1 MVAARVKFRVRLLAK
16 GALSYRVPPTT
27 HTMTA
32 TTIFCWLSLCLS
44 WRIPFVVWSPVKALG
59 LRRTPKEEDTRDL
72 DQYAS
77 AGVRVDGIGDGLI
90 TAMPAAFFNASVLSR
105 LSATGLLGGVL
116 VLEDD
121 AAGAA
126 ETAVGGRGGAPD
138 ASLPVSAGG
147 SGGGGGAACNPD
159 VKTPQVC
166 LFWSPHGRGVL
177 LSRCC

>member
-1 MVAARVKFRVRLLAK
+1 MVASSVKFRVRLLANW
-16 GALSYRVPPTT
+16 GAFIPCAPNIPHHNRHHHLLLV
-27 HTMTA
+27 A
-32 TTIFCWLSLCLS
+32 ICLF
-44 WRIPFVVWSPVKALG
+44 WRIPFVVWSAVKALG
-59 LRRTPKEEDTRDL
+59 LRRTPKEEDTRDS
-72 DQYAS
+72 DQIAS

-116 VLEDD
+116 VLDDD

-126 ETAVGGRGGAPD
+126 ETAVGGRGGGPD

-166 LFWSPHGRGVL
+166 LF
-177 LSRCC
+177 